1 MTDTVSSECVDVFD
15 AALPRVE
22 YLDARNSDEAA
33 RRCGAAQAQA
43 AIAIGSFGP
52 EILRYD
58 LVRSVLRDARF
69 HTPPGLGLELQGI
82 TSGPLWER
90 VGETI
95 LGKNGVDHHRL
106 RKLVAKVFTPRG
118 AERLRS
124 AIVAV
129 ITELLDQVT
138 TAGSC
143 DVVAQIARPYPVP
156 VICAALGAPRGDW
169 QLISHWADELTNMTR
184 NAADESAVLR
194 ELGAWDSYIDDMVA
208 TRRRNLTDDLLSD
221 LIRAEAD
228 GEHLTAE
235 ELRAL
240 VGTLLMAGTDTT
252 RNQLAA
258 SVEALCEHP
267 RQWELLGR
275 RPEMA
280 PRAVEETMRYTP
292 VLFTALRMATEDV
305 ELDGVLIRSGTLVVV
320 NTGAAN
326 RDPDVFDNPDQ
337 LDITRDAAPPML
349 TFGNGAHYCLG
360 AHLARIEL
368 AEALRLM
375 AQRMPNIR
383 RAGEAPWKPISGIS
397 GPTSLLVEFDVV

>member
-15 AALPRVE
+15 AALPPVE

-33 RRCGAAQAQA
+33 RWCGAAQAQA

-69 HTPPGLGLELQGI
+69 RTPPGLGLELQGI

-118 AERLRS
+118 AECLRA

-337 LDITRDAAPPML
+337 LDITRDAVPPML

-383 RAGEAPWKPISGIS
+383 RTGEAPWKPISGIS
-397 GPTSLLVEFDVV
+397 GPTSLPVEFDVV

>member
-1 MTDTVSSECVDVFD
+1 
-15 AALPRVE
+15 
-22 YLDARNSDEAA
+22 
-33 RRCGAAQAQA
+33 
-43 AIAIGSFGP
+43 
-52 EILRYD
+52 
-58 LVRSVLRDARF
+58 
-69 HTPPGLGLELQGI
+69 
-82 TSGPLWER
+82 
-90 VGETI
+90 
-95 LGKNGVDHHRL
+95 
-106 RKLVAKVFTPRG
+106 
-118 AERLRS
+118 
-124 AIVAV
+124 
-129 ITELLDQVT
+129 
-138 TAGSC
+138 
-143 DVVAQIARPYPVP
+143 
-156 VICAALGAPRGDW
+156 
-169 QLISHWADELTNMTR
+169 MTR
-184 NAADESAVLR
+184 NIADESTVLR
-194 ELGAWDSYIDDMVA
+194 ELGDWDSYIDDMVA

-228 GEHLTAE
+228 GERLTAE

-258 SVEALCEHP
+258 SVEVLCEHP
-267 RQWELLGR
+267 RQWELLER

-292 VLFTALRMATEDV
+292 ILFTALRMATEDV
-305 ELDGVLIRSGTLVVV
+305 ELAGVLIRSGTLVVV

-326 RDPDVFDNPDQ
+326 RDPDIFDDPDQ
-337 LDITRDAAPPML
+337 LDITRDSAPSML

-397 GPTSLLVEFDVV
+397 GPTTLPVEFDVV

>member
-1 MTDTVSSECVDVFD
+1 MRRPGGAGPPKRRQPSQSAPLGPKFCATTWFAVFF
-15 AALPRVE
+15 AMP
-22 YLDARNSDEAA
+22 
-33 RRCGAAQAQA
+33 
-43 AIAIGSFGP
+43 GST
-52 EILRYD
+52 
-58 LVRSVLRDARF
+58 
-69 HTPPGLGLELQGI
+69 HHPGLGLELQGI

-106 RKLVAKVFTPRG
+106 RKLVSKVFTPRG
-118 AERLRS
+118 AERLRA

-228 GEHLTAE
+228 GERLTAE

-383 RAGEAPWKPISGIS
+383 RAGEAR
-397 GPTSLLVEFDVV
+397 VEADLGNLRSDVASRRVRCNLADSAARFLARRRRASTAKFPLTFRS

>member
-1 MTDTVSSECVDVFD
+1 M
-15 AALPRVE
+15 
-22 YLDARNSDEAA
+22 
-33 RRCGAAQAQA
+33 
-43 AIAIGSFGP
+43 
-52 EILRYD
+52 
-58 LVRSVLRDARF
+58 
-69 HTPPGLGLELQGI
+69 
-82 TSGPLWER
+82 
-90 VGETI
+90 
-95 LGKNGVDHHRL
+95 
-106 RKLVAKVFTPRG
+106 
-118 AERLRS
+118 
-124 AIVAV
+124 
-129 ITELLDQVT
+129 
-138 TAGSC
+138 
-143 DVVAQIARPYPVP
+143 VAQIARPYPVP
-156 VICAALGAPRGDW
+156 VICAALGAPREDW

-184 NAADESAVLR
+184 NAADESTVLR
-194 ELGAWDSYIDDMVA
+194 ELGDWDSYIDDMVA

-228 GEHLTAE
+228 GERLTAE

-258 SVEALCEHP
+258 SVEVLCEHP

-292 VLFTALRMATEDV
+292 ILFTALRMATEDV
-305 ELDGVLIRSGTLVVV
+305 ELAGVLIRSGTLVVV

-326 RDPDVFDNPDQ
+326 RDPDIFDDPDQ
-337 LDITRDAAPPML
+337 LDITRDSAPPML

-397 GPTSLLVEFDVV
+397 GPTTLPVEFDVV

>member
-1 MTDTVSSECVDVFD
+1 M
-15 AALPRVE
+15 R
-22 YLDARNSDEAA
+22 ARP
-33 RRCGAAQAQA
+33 AQAG
-43 AIAIGSFGP
+43 IAMGTFGP
-52 EILRYD
+52 EILRYN

-95 LGKNGVDHHRL
+95 LGKNGVDHRRL
-106 RKLVAKVFTPRG
+106 RKLVSKVFTPRG

-124 AIVAV
+124 AIVDV
-129 ITELLDQVT
+129 LSGLLDQVT

-156 VICAALGAPRGDW
+156 VICAALGAPARRLATDLTLGRRV
-169 QLISHWADELTNMTR
+169 DEHDPKHRRRVDGTAGTGR
-184 NAADESAVLR
+184 
-194 ELGAWDSYIDDMVA
+194 WDSYIDDMVA

-258 SVEALCEHP
+258 SVEVLCEHP
-267 RQWELLGR
+267 RQWELLER

-292 VLFTALRMATEDV
+292 ILFTALRMATEDV
-305 ELDGVLIRSGTLVVV
+305 ELAGVLIRSGTLVVV

-326 RDPDVFDNPDQ
+326 RDPDIFDDPDQ
-337 LDITRDAAPPML
+337 LDITRDSVPPML

-383 RAGEAPWKPISGIS
+383 RTAETPWKPISGIS